1 MRNWRNWEVGNDE
14 LFIDVFG
21 NQINLSTYECA
32 SLWNLSKS
40 GIFLE
45 LCNERIDKGAQGEIM
60 EVIKAVGVRWL
71 CFPEGVPPTL
81 KSLRL
86 GKLPSSKDLMFIQSL
101 SITFLMDFI
110 NHINWGNLEPL
121 CSFELPPCK

>member
-1 MRNWRNWEVGNDE
+1 
-14 LFIDVFG
+14 
-21 NQINLSTYECA
+21 
-32 SLWNLSKS
+32 
-40 GIFLE
+40 
-45 LCNERIDKGAQGEIM
+45 M

-86 GKLPSSKDLMFIQSL
+86 GKLPSLKDLMFIQSL

-121 CSFELPPCK
+121 YSFELPPYKSRRRVEKVLLLLVFLNVRTAHRLFIHVLYVCQHTSWKASGC